1 MTESLFRL
9 LLKLT
14 VDDPVAELLA
24 ESVYSFRVRK
34 SLFSVKILVF
44 ARNGGEGNGG
54 GGLDFHFHLQAA
66 LEITLGS
73 DGVSRLLIKPAVEKP
88 VTEPVAWSGFSS
100 KVRRSLFLA
109 KV

>member
-14 VDDPVAELLA
+14 VEDPVT
-24 ESVYSFRVRK
+24 ESVYSFRVWK

-54 GGLDFHFHLQAA
+54 RGLDFRFHLQAA

-73 DGVSRLLIKPAVEKP
+73 DRVC
-88 VTEPVAWSGFSS
+88 FY
-100 KVRRSLFLA
+100 
-109 KV
+109 